1 MIMSLLNIRTLALL
15 EDCGDKA
22 SDVSC
27 RLPSQG
33 DAKEVSFHIRTYVH
47 LSIMYIFVSLHLYSY
62 IHVLCVHLYM
72 YTCL

>member
-33 DAKEVSFHIRTYVH
+33 DAEEVSFIHIH
-47 LSIMYIFVSLHLYSY
+47 LSIMFIFVYLHLYN
-62 IHVLCVHLYM
+62 
-72 YTCL
+72 